1 MMAHRTVPA
10 RPIIMERLYLRLL
23 VLYPSAF
30 RQAYAEQ
37 LQQLVQDCVRYDQQ
51 SRHPGVSFW
60 FALVVDLIRTAL
72 LERLESLM
80 TSSTV
85 SRVAGPLAV
94 IGGFF
99 WAGFWSVEGTGTDTE
114 NGFWLLM
121 LVSMSTIAGCLV
133 TIAADSTL
141 PGDRLRLMSALFGV
155 LGIVLVLVGIMTGI
169 WWLQAGGL
177 MSVVTATILVGFS
190 VLHSGWMPRLIG
202 WSLIST
208 SVLVVFSNTENW
220 QIWLSLPFGA
230 AWTVLGYALWSR
242 ATIRM
247 TLAP

>member
-1 MMAHRTVPA
+1 MPERDAPA
-10 RPIIMERLYLRLL
+10 RSALMERLYWRMI

-37 LQQLVQDCVRYDQQ
+37 LQQLVRDCI
-51 SRHPGVSFW
+51 RHDRQGRQPGISFW
-60 FALVVDLIRTAL
+60 FALAIDLLRTSL

-80 TSSTV
+80 TPSTV
-85 SRVAGPLAV
+85 SRVGGPLAV
-94 IGGFF
+94 IGGLF
-99 WAGFWSVEGTGTDTE
+99 WAGFWAVEGTGTDTE

-121 LVSMSTIAGCLV
+121 LVSMSAIAGCLV
-133 TIAADSTL
+133 TVAADSTL
-141 PGDRLRLMSALFGV
+141 PGDRLRPTSALFGI
-155 LGIVLVLVGIMTGI
+155 LGIVLVLVGVMAGI

-177 MSVVTATILVGFS
+177 MSVVTATILVGLS
-190 VLHSGWMPRLIG
+190 MLLAGWMPHLIG
-202 WSLIST
+202 WSLIAT

-230 AWTVLGYALWSR
+230 SWIVLGYALWSR